1 MKKLAN
7 LLILISL
14 IFAQK
19 PYFQQHVAY
28 DIDVTL
34 DDSLHTLSAYEKLTY
49 TNNSAD
55 DLDFIWFHLWPNA
68 YKNNETAFAKQMFDQ
83 NYTNFYFADENDRG
97 FIDSL
102 DFIIDGKSVNWEYHP
117 E

>member
-1 MKKLAN
+1 MLNEMKFRYAGKNIAI

-34 DDSLHTLSAYEKLTY
+34 DDSLHTLAGYEKLTY
-49 TNNSAD
+49 TNNSPD
-55 DLDFIWFHLWPNA
+55 ELNFIWFH
-68 YKNNETAFAKQMFDQ
+68 
-83 NYTNFYFADENDRG
+83 
-97 FIDSL
+97 
-102 DFIIDGKSVNWEYHP
+102 
-117 E
+117 